1 MEKGS
6 KASTSDMKSLSG
18 GERSFST
25 LAFIL
30 ALGGEIS
37 AAFHCLDEFDV
48 FLDVQNRLVGP
59 GWLMMHGNV
68 VCIQCVLRVSFILAP
83 GGGRCLSPS
92 TAWTRSTSSW
102 TSRTAW

>member
-1 MEKGS
+1 MHGWLLVQVQMEKGA

-48 FLDVQNRLVGP
+48 FLDVQNRLVRSP
-59 GWLMMHGNV
+59 
-68 VCIQCVLRVSFILAP
+68 IQWQL
-83 GGGRCLSPS
+83 
-92 TAWTRSTSSW
+92 
-102 TSRTAW
+102 